1 MRGNDLQQTM
11 RAAMQLMRAGDLAA
25 ATATIQR
32 NLAAQPALDP
42 EGAPTIMK
50 GVCIDGVGR
59 VVPESANE
67 DIPAREFRPGVP
79 SDAQDSTTG
88 TFSCRHGARDYLMF
102 APRAPGPRPAPLLLM
117 LHGCT
122 QTAADFAR
130 GTRMHVRAAAEG
142 YVVIYPGQA
151 KVHNPNAC
159 WNWFRS
165 ADQQRDQGEPAILAG
180 MVADLATRAGCD
192 RDRVYVAGLSAGGA
206 MALNLA
212 HLYPDVFRAVGAH
225 SGLPYASA
233 HDVPSALAAMR
244 SGGKTGGDRSP
255 RNDADADRTARRV
268 VPTIAFH
275 GDRDSTVNVR
285 NTLRLVGTHD
295 ETQGQGRG
303 AADDARWEV
312 STTAADLD
320 RYGFTTTRVR
330 DASGKP
336 IAERWIVHGA
346 GHAWFGGSPAGSY
359 TDPRGPDATSEMLRF
374 FRDL

>member
-1 MRGNDLQQTM
+1 
-11 RAAMQLMRAGDLAA
+11 MQLMREGDLAA

-32 NLAAQPALDP
+32 NLAAQPEPDR

-50 GVCIDGVGR
+50 GLCIDGVGR
-59 VVPESANE
+59 VIPESANE
-67 DIPAREFRPGVP
+67 DLPAQEFGPADPGE
-79 SDAQDSTTG
+79 AQVSTTG

-102 APRAPGPRPAPLLLM
+102 APREAGPRPAPLLLM

-122 QTAADFAR
+122 QSPGDFAR

-142 YVVIYPGQA
+142 YVVIYPAQG
-151 KVHNPNAC
+151 KRHNANAC

-165 ADQQRDQGEPAILAG
+165 ADQQRDQGEPAILTG
-180 MVADLATRAGCD
+180 MVEELARRANCD
-192 RDRVYVAGLSAGGA
+192 MNRVYVAGLSAGGA

-212 HLYPDVFRAVGAH
+212 HLYPEVFRGVGAH
-225 SGLPYASA
+225 SGLPYGCA
-233 HDVPSALAAMR
+233 HDMPSAMAAMR
-244 SGGKTGGDRSP
+244 NGGSP
-255 RNDADADRTARRV
+255 RAGADGERLPRPH

-275 GDRDSTVNVR
+275 GDRDATVNVR
-285 NTLRLVGTHD
+285 NTTRVVPTDNG
-295 ETQGQGRG
+295 TQGQGQD
-303 AADDARWEV
+303 AANDAQWE
-312 STTAADLD
+312 SATTARTSD

-330 DASGKP
+330 DAFGKS

-374 FRDL
+374 FRDLK